1 MSFLNCFEAISLADS
16 REVFYMEDDFIKP
29 YNSDKCLGVSKQNII
44 VVSECTAE
52 SKFVVTEK

>member
-1 MSFLNCFEAISLADS
+1 
-16 REVFYMEDDFIKP
+16 MEDDFIKP